1 MDSHLQAP
9 EPLGD
14 AEAVRR
20 FLMAQAHERDA
31 LVFLVMEQPRGST
44 AQPPLHQKEE
54 AEGQEQV
61 QQQMGT
67 GEAATD
73 MDQEYQE

>member
-20 FLMAQAHERDA
+20 LLMAQAQERDA
-31 LVFLVMEQPRGST
+31 LVFLVTEQPGGST
-44 AQPPLHQKEE
+44 AQPPLHQKEV
-54 AEGQEQV
+54 AEGREQV
-61 QQQMGT
+61 QQHMGT

-73 MDQEYQE
+73 MDQE